1 MGDDYGL
8 IDTPGSP
15 GFSASGAA
23 ALGAADLAIVVV
35 DPDPVRAPLAEPA
48 LRQLESLGV
57 PHVIFVNRID
67 QARGSIRELLS
78 ALQPMSAAALV
89 ARQIPI
95 REGERITGFID
106 LALERAS
113 HYRPGAPS
121 ARIDIPSALAMRE
134 AADRFPML
142 EPLARQRVGAGR
154 GVYGS

>member
-95 REGERITGFID
+95 SEGERITGFID
-106 LALERAS
+106 QIGSESCGERGCQCVSISVVAES
-113 HYRPGAPS
+113 CKKKKN
-121 ARIDIPSALAMRE
+121 
-134 AADRFPML
+134 
-142 EPLARQRVGAGR
+142 
-154 GVYGS
+154 

>member
-106 LALERAS
+106 LALERAY
-113 HYRPGAPS
+113 HYREGA
-121 ARIDIPSALAMRE
+121 ATEGDDILVGLAERE
-134 AADRFPML
+134 
-142 EPLARQRVGAGR
+142 GAER
-154 GVYGS
+154 LNKRR